1 MLGATAP
8 LAACALFEDE
18 PPAESTPTPPR
29 PDDVIREEAV
39 AAERLLLAEYAAVV
53 AAHPGLATDLS
64 PFVERHER
72 HVAAL
77 LATTPPEP
85 EPTTTPGQQTT
96 PAAEESPR
104 TEPTAEAAPPAPD
117 DPAEAIRR
125 LRDAEADAV
134 PERLTACL
142 ATDDGRLAGLLA
154 GIAACEASHDQLLA
168 QV

>member
-1 MLGATAP
+1 MLCATAP

-18 PPAESTPTPPR
+18 PPVESTPAPPH

-96 PAAEESPR
+96 PAAESPQA
-104 TEPTAEAAPPAPD
+104 EPTTQAAPPAPD
-117 DPAEAIRR
+117 DPEEAIRQ